1 MFAGGCGEAEE
12 SLFRPT
18 LESPF
23 RLSKR
28 TQRGGQ
34 NENVGKGQSRG
45 KGGVSLGA
53 GRQAEGRACWATFP
67 KGAKVSY

>member
-1 MFAGGCGEAEE
+1 MLAGGCGEAKE

-28 TQRGGQ
+28 IQRGGQ
-34 NENVGKGQSRG
+34 SENVGKGQSWG
-45 KGGVSLGA
+45 KGGVSL
-53 GRQAEGRACWATFP
+53 GRACWATFP
-67 KGAKVSY
+67 KGGKDSY